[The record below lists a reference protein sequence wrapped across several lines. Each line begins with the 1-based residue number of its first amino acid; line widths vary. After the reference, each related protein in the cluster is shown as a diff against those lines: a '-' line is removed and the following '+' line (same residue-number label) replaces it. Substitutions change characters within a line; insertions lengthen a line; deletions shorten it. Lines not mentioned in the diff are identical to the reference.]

1 MRHTLLGIG
10 LLAALLVAG
19 PAFAQGKPLPPPA
32 SSATP
37 PTEITV
43 SMDGTKAVCSP
54 SEIALPAETNVT
66 LNITSHATS
75 PVIITMAD
83 QFENGRVLHSDGDI
97 VHNASEKGY
106 TIKQNGKGVLKLR
119 TLAAGEH
126 AYGCASINN
135 QKKPF
140 TGKVVLSPPA

>member
-1 MRHTLLGIG
+1 MRHTLLAIG
-10 LLAALLVAG
+10 ALAALLAAG
-19 PAFAQGKPLPPPA
+19 PASAQGKPLPPPA

-37 PTEITV
+37 PTEITIG
-43 SMDGTKAVCSP
+43 MDGTKAVCSP

-119 TLAAGEH
+119 TLPAGEH

-135 QKKPF
+135 QKEPF